1 MRSRFAARLSRAL
14 NHSARFRLGERGAA
28 PLELVA
34 WAALLLLPLAPAI
47 ELQRA
52 LSHALAAE
60 SIARNALRSA
70 ILASDGDVASLRA
83 RAAVVAAELARSW
96 GVDTGQL
103 ALELDCSRCQSDELV
118 SLQVRLGN
126 QSAFALMG
134 LEPRDRET

>member
-1 MRSRFAARLSRAL
+1 
-14 NHSARFRLGERGAA
+14 
-28 PLELVA
+28 
-34 WAALLLLPLAPAI
+34 LPLAPAI

-52 LSHALAAE
+52 LSHSLAAE

-70 ILASDGDVASLRA
+70 ILASNGDVASLRA